1 MATWLLVLPVLV
13 QVAGP
18 ATRTRMRAQW
28 DDGFI
33 RRGEDRFTMIF
44 QKGERSRYVKAGLS
58 LTTATGLRPIER
70 DEWSGLTVRVK
81 GKRWCG

>member
-1 MATWLLVLPVLV
+1 
-13 QVAGP
+13 
-18 ATRTRMRAQW
+18 MRAQW

-81 GKRWCG
+81 GKGLCG